1 MMRWFLFSSLACLPY
16 RPTLSRIIPNI
27 PGTFP
32 LVWLVG
38 VLAVLACRSFVLVL
52 VLVLVPSPCLVLSL
66 IVMMW
71 SRWIGVLVYLLV

>member
-1 MMRWFLFSSLACLPY
+1 M
-16 RPTLSRIIPNI
+16 
-27 PGTFP
+27 
-32 LVWLVG
+32 VWLVG

-52 VLVLVPSPCLVLSL
+52 VLVVLAVRLARCSAR